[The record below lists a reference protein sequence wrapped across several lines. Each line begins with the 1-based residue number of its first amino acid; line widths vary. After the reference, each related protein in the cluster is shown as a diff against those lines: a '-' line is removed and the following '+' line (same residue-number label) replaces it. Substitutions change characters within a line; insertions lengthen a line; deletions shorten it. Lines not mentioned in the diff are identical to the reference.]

1 MAEQIRTIHVG
12 DTRTV
17 LSVALSQKNAAGV
30 DTVVDLTGLTVEF
43 KLVNESGVEV
53 IAQTGTGVTVTTAA
67 TGEVQYDF
75 LSAGVAAPGRYYG
88 YFVAID
94 TTETDHFPVVARELV
109 ICIEGDA

>member
-1 MAEQIRTIHVG
+1 MAEQTHTRHIT

-17 LSVALSQKNAAGV
+17 LAATIKQPNAAGV
-30 DTVVDLTGLTVEF
+30 DTAIDLTGLTVEF
-43 KLVNESGVEV
+43 KMLNQSGVAV

-75 LSAGVAAPGRYYG
+75 STAGVATAGRYYG
-88 YFVAID
+88 YFVVID